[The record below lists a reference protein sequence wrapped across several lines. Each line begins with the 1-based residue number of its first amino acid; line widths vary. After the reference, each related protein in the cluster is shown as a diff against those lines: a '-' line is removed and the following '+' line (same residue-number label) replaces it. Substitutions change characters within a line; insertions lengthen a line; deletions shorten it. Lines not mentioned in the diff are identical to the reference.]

1 MIYQYVAGIH
11 NRIYILV
18 CLFISLNQSFSQSK
32 LDFSKEIQNT
42 KDYNFTEI
50 EFADTAENVILSST
64 LITPKKAYSK
74 IVIITPGSGQDTRN
88 SHYVLAENLLANG
101 IAVYRF
107 DDRGV
112 GKSKGTVNFSVD
124 QIITDLFYAIDNLQ
138 KIDSLSQKQIGLLG
152 HSLGGIATI
161 DNYQKGFK
169 LDFLILMATP
179 VEKFGKFTKPQY
191 QSKPKAKKVS
201 TKTVFQNIQIP
212 MLFVAGT
219 NDSFFESNKTAVLID
234 NLNNKNIETKIL
246 KDLNHFLRQGT
257 DDWKKTKEYQSL
269 YEIDPTALEIITN
282 WIKKV

>member
-1 MIYQYVAGIH
+1 MLYLSAARTQSCVS
-11 NRIYILV
+11 ILV
-18 CLFISLNQSFSQSK
+18 CLFISLNQSFAQSK

-50 EFADTAENVILSST
+50 EFADTAENIILSST

-74 IVIITPGSGQDTRN
+74 IVVITPGSGQDTRN

-112 GKSKGTVNFSVD
+112 GKSRGTVNFSVD

-169 LDFLILMATP
+169 LDFLVLMATP
-179 VEKFGKFTKPQY
+179 IEKFGKFTKPQY
-191 QSKPKAKKVS
+191 QSKPNAEKVS

-219 NDSFFESNKTAVLID
+219 NDSFFESNKTVALIN

-246 KDLNHFLRQGT
+246 KDLNHFLRQET

-269 YEIDPTALEIITN
+269 YEIDSTALEIITN

>member
-1 MIYQYVAGIH
+1 MIYHVAGIH

-169 LDFLILMATP
+169 LDFLVLMATP
-179 VEKFGKFTKPQY
+179 IEKFGKFTKPQY
-191 QSKPKAKKVS
+191 QSKPKAEKAS
-201 TKTVFQNIQIP
+201 TKTVFQDIQIP

-246 KDLNHFLRQGT
+246 HGLNHFLRQGT